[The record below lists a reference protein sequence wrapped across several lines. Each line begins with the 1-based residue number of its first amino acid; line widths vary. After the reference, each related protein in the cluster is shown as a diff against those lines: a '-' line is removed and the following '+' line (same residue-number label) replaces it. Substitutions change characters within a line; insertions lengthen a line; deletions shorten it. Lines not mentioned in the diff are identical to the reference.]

1 MDSCFRALGG
11 ADLFHGVFLISG
23 FLGLFIFLFIILKQF
38 NKYNSR
44 KISLCGNFIRMKIE
58 QFKSNN
64 FVTLPLTTK
73 LKGDEIVPYSSG
85 LNWGQ
90 RENRNPDQAYISIP
104 APERR
109 SGFFP
114 QIGVEFDILCDDG
127 FLIKC
132 VRAQQNG
139 KALQSKP
146 E

>member
-1 MDSCFRALGG
+1 
-11 ADLFHGVFLISG
+11 
-23 FLGLFIFLFIILKQF
+23 
-38 NKYNSR
+38 
-44 KISLCGNFIRMKIE
+44 MKIE

-146 E
+146 ENSILGAYFRMRLGLASGDFVVVTNLYKYGRTSVDIHKRVDKPYFLDFSVT